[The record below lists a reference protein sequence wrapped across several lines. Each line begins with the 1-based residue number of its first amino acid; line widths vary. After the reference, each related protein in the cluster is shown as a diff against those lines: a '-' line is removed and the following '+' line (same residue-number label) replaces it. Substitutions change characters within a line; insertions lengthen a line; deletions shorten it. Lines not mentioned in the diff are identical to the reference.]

1 MASHIRNFCIIA
13 HIDHGKSTL
22 ADRFLEL
29 TGTIEKRKMREQ
41 FLDQMELEREK
52 GITIK
57 MQPVR
62 MLWRPPSTN
71 YESSTNIRSVNSN
84 IRKFETDSLFDDE
97 YILNLIDTPGH
108 VDFTY
113 EVSRALAAVEGAI
126 LLVDGTQGIQA
137 QTVANLALAQREG
150 LVIIPVINKVDLP
163 TCRIEDTREEISA
176 LLGCQEE
183 DIFLV
188 SGKTGE
194 GIEELF
200 RAVVQKIPPPGGKSK
215 HFNAQTEKSSSL
227 RALIFDSQFDAYKGV
242 IAHVRIFNGE
252 VRSKEKVR
260 LVQAGAFFETLEV
273 GEFTPALV
281 KTERLESG
289 MIGYIASGVKDVE
302 KIRVGDTITEFRDED
317 AEPLPGYEEPK
328 PVVFSSV
335 YPEDADDYD
344 HFRDALRK
352 LKLNDSALFFEPESS
367 LILGR
372 GFRMGFLG
380 MLHLEITDERLQREY
395 GLRLIFSTPSVS
407 YKIKAQSD
415 EEEFVY
421 SAAKFPDNR
430 KGGEIQEPWVALNII
445 SSEKYLGPV
454 MSLLREARGRHLGTE
469 YLGHGRV
476 EIKEEAPLK
485 EIIVDFYDRLK
496 GITEGYGSLSYE
508 ILGYRAADL
517 VKLDILVAGERR
529 DEFST
534 IIPKDRAYE
543 EGRRL
548 TVKLKEILPR
558 ALFPIALQAAIG
570 GDVIARETVPALK
583 KDVTGYLYGGD
594 RTRKMKLWKKQQ
606 RGKKRLKERGAGS
619 IDIPPDV
626 FMKMLKK

>member
-1 MASHIRNFCIIA
+1 MNIRNFCIIA

-41 FLDQMELEREK
+41 FLDQMDLEREK

-62 MLWRPPSTN
+62 MAYTLNAIPYT
-71 YESSTNIRSVNSN
+71 
-84 IRKFETDSLFDDE
+84 
-97 YILNLIDTPGH
+97 LNLIDTPGH

-137 QTVANLALAQREG
+137 QTVANLALAQKEG

-176 LLGCQEE
+176 LLGRQAE
-183 DIFLV
+183 DIFLI

-194 GIEELF
+194 GVEELL
-200 RAVVQKIPPPGGKSK
+200 RAVIQKIPSPSFVKASHGGQSPPKGRGEE
-215 HFNAQTEKSSSL
+215 AYTGPL

-242 IAHVRIFNGE
+242 IAHVRIFDGE
-252 VRSKEKVR
+252 IRSKEKVR
-260 LVQAGAFFETLEV
+260 LMQSGASFETLEV

-281 KTERLESG
+281 KTEKLQSG
-289 MIGYIASGVKDVE
+289 TIGYVASGVKDVE
-302 KIRVGDTITEFRDED
+302 KIRVGDTITGNQLAPYRTGGSGTGLPVTSLV
-317 AEPLPGYEEPK
+317 EPLPGYEEPR

-335 YPEDADDYD
+335 YPEDADDYE

-395 GLRLIFSTPSVS
+395 GLQLIFSTPSVS
-407 YKIKAQSD
+407 YKMKAQGG
-415 EEEFVY
+415 EEELVY
-421 SAAKFPDNR
+421 SAAKFPDN
-430 KGGEIQEPWVALNII
+430 KKVVEIREPWVKLNVI
-445 SSEKYLGPV
+445 SSEKYLGSV
-454 MSLLREARGRHLGTE
+454 MNLLREARGRHLGTE
-469 YLGHGRV
+469 YLGHGRI

-508 ILGYRAADL
+508 ILGYRAGDL

-534 IIPKDRAYE
+534 IIPKNSAYE

-558 ALFPIALQAAIG
+558 ALFPIAIQAAIG

-606 RGKKRLKERGAGS
+606 RGKKRLKERGTGS